1 MNSTL
6 PPSNHLVCFPPFPS
20 HPPAHG
26 PSGCSAPAMPEAGS
40 QPQDPTRWSQA
51 APRGLQQHPGL
62 RETKRG
68 KKGVHLGGKCRECGE
83 GAPSCCCAAPG
94 THRGGDA
101 DGAGPHWCRSAAG
114 AQAELRDPSRAA
126 QRSRVAS
133 QPVSPPLFSLL
144 SPAHTHT
151 SPVAPLCPQA
161 QALLQPQPRVG
172 AARLRASPPAQG
184 GSGAASSASTAG
196 SEGKR
201 AETSLVFW
209 FFVKPS
215 HATAQPVTSHSL
227 F

>member
-26 PSGCSAPAMPEAGS
+26 PSGCSVPAMPEAGS
-40 QPQDPTRWSQA
+40 QPQDPTHWSQA
-51 APRGLQQHPGL
+51 APCGLQQHPGL

-83 GAPSCCCAAPG
+83 GAPSCCRAAPG

-133 QPVSPPLFSLL
+133 QSVSPPALFSAQPCTHPHVPGRSTLPTGTSPPSAPAPRGC
-144 SPAHTHT
+144 SPAPCQPP
-151 SPVAPLCPQA
+151 SAGQVRCSQLC
-161 QALLQPQPRVG
+161 LHCR
-172 AARLRASPPAQG
+172 
-184 GSGAASSASTAG
+184 
-196 SEGKR
+196 E
-201 AETSLVFW
+201 
-209 FFVKPS
+209 
-215 HATAQPVTSHSL
+215 
-227 F
+227 